1 MLLATSLFLPAPPPC
16 PSCAP
21 SSPPPDLPL
30 SPIKTLSVLH
40 SICAFPRLLSSTLL
54 LPASGGS
61 TMSLL
66 SLPLPLLPLP
76 STLRPSV
83 TSKTRWAPTNPSS
96 RTSSPPSRGKSWPKK
111 TPKSPPPL
119 FGTRSDSWYYNSP
132 MHIRRDDD
140 TISTALTV
148 LLTLVVLVVVY
159 LTLGP
164 QIAHIF
170 FSR

>member
-1 MLLATSLFLPAPPPC
+1 
-16 PSCAP
+16 
-21 SSPPPDLPL
+21 
-30 SPIKTLSVLH
+30 
-40 SICAFPRLLSSTLL
+40 
-54 LPASGGS
+54 
-61 TMSLL
+61 
-66 SLPLPLLPLP
+66 
-76 STLRPSV
+76 
-83 TSKTRWAPTNPSS
+83 
-96 RTSSPPSRGKSWPKK
+96 
-111 TPKSPPPL
+111 
-119 FGTRSDSWYYNSP
+119 